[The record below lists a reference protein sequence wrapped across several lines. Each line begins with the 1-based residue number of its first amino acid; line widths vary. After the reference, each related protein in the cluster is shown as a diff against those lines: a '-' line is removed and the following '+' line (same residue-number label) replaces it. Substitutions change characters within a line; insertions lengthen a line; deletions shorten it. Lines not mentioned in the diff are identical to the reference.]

1 MLPSVNSRSVS
12 TLNLKHTSLSLLKKT
27 MKINIL
33 LLEKKQIILKKWF
46 DLILETYSPD
56 TTSFLK
62 KQKNRFDNPVGY
74 TISEGIEG
82 LFEEFLQEMDSDRVS
97 TFLDNIIRI
106 RAIQDF
112 TPSQALSFIFLL
124 KKVIREELANEIREH
139 QMFEELL
146 TLESKIDDLTNISFD
161 IYMKCREKI
170 YELKANELR
179 NMTFRLLERANLITE
194 IQE

>member
-1 MLPSVNSRSVS
+1 MK
-12 TLNLKHTSLSLLKKT
+12 LNL
-27 MKINIL
+27 L
-33 LLEKKQIILKKWF
+33 LLENKQKILKKWF
-46 DLILETYSPD
+46 DLILETYPPD

-62 KQKNRFDNPVGY
+62 GQKNRFDNPVGY

-82 LFEEFLQEMDSDRVS
+82 LFEELLRGVDYDRVS
-97 TFLDNIIRI
+97 PFLDNIIRI

-112 TPSQALSFIFLL
+112 TPSQALGFVFLL

-139 QMFEELL
+139 RMFEEVL
-146 TLESKIDDLTNISFD
+146 TLESKIDDLGNIAFD

-179 NMTFRLLERANLITE
+179 NRTYRILQRSNMVKE
-194 IQE
+194 IKPEEESSADLY

>member
-1 MLPSVNSRSVS
+1 MDI
-12 TLNLKHTSLSLLKKT
+12 KA
-27 MKINIL
+27 L
-33 LLEKKQIILKKWF
+33 LLEKKPRILKKWF
-46 DLILETYSPD
+46 DLILETYPPD

-62 KQKNRFDNPVGY
+62 RQKNRFDNPVGY

-82 LFEEFLQEMDSDRVS
+82 LFEEFLQGTDSDRVS
-97 TFLDNIIRI
+97 PFLDNIIRI
-106 RAIQDF
+106 KAIQDF
-112 TPSQALSFIFLL
+112 TPSQAISFIFLL

-146 TLESKIDDLTNISFD
+146 TLESKIDELTNISFD

-170 YELKANELR
+170 YDLKANELR

-194 IQE
+194 IQEQEPDLKDRNIVNVKRKEVTK